1 MSAKYR
7 EDPDLNVLA
16 YADNEM
22 LKVLANYLLYDKDSK
37 ARYSEELS
45 ASKTFKQAQEK
56 DDYVSVWKY
65 IATELQHFGGDTL
78 VNTVRGK
85 GVGYKEV
92 LLDVCGKMN
101 VKANE
106 SQQTIEIEQA
116 LLASIFEKAWED
128 MTEEERK
135 NFQESV
141 GIDGKL
147 AGPAALAAMIAAI
160 NAGGFASYQ
169 VALLVANSVARAI
182 TGKGLQ
188 LAVNAGISKYL
199 AVFAGPVGI
208 AITALMTVPM
218 VTGTAFRVTL
228 PAVVQV
234 AAIRQQLQN
243 KEHF

>member
-1 MSAKYR
+1 
-7 EDPDLNVLA
+7 
-16 YADNEM
+16 
-22 LKVLANYLLYDKDSK
+22 
-37 ARYSEELS
+37 
-45 ASKTFKQAQEK
+45 
-56 DDYVSVWKY
+56 
-65 IATELQHFGGDTL
+65 
-78 VNTVRGK
+78 
-85 GVGYKEV
+85 
-92 LLDVCGKMN
+92 
-101 VKANE
+101 
-106 SQQTIEIEQA
+106 
-116 LLASIFEKAWED
+116 
-128 MTEEERK
+128 
-135 NFQESV
+135 
-141 GIDGKL
+141 
-147 AGPAALAAMIAAI
+147 MITAI

-243 KEHF
+243 KVLF